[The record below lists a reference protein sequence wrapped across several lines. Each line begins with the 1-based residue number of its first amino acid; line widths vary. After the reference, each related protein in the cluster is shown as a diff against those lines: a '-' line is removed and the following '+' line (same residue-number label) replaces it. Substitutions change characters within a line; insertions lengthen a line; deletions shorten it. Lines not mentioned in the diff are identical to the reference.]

1 MGNTICYALLY
12 CGGFAIEMKIL
23 KEDYPMNMSTKFGS
37 NLSSG
42 IREDDWNVKAYGRRQ
57 TTTTDAKCLQ

>member
-1 MGNTICYALLY
+1 MGNSTFCVSLY
-12 CGGFAIEMKIL
+12 CGGFVIEMEIL
-23 KEDYPMNMSTKFGS
+23 KENYRMNMSTKFGS

-57 TTTTDAKCLQ
+57 TTTNAKCLQ